1 MAFELKG
8 KVKILFEQ
16 QDFPSGFYK
25 RDFVI
30 TTNEQY
36 PQDIKLSALKEKVE
50 QLIAEGIEGT
60 EIYVVNL
67 TVSSSNDINVL
78 LDSDSGLSLADCR
91 TVSRAIEFNLDREE
105 EDFSLTVAS
114 AGIGEPLVLRQ
125 YMKNVGRKVAVTLN
139 DGEVIEAKMI
149 AADDQSI
156 ELEWKSREKKPKGKG
171 KITVVNK
178 RIIEHRDIKQTIVL
192 ITF

>member
-1 MAFELKG
+1 M
-8 KVKILFEQ
+8 
-16 QDFPSGFYK
+16 
-25 RDFVI
+25 
-30 TTNEQY
+30 
-36 PQDIKLSALKEKVE
+36 KEKVE
-50 QLIAEGIEGT
+50 QLIAEAIEGT
-60 EIYVVNL
+60 EIYVVKL
-67 TVSSSNDINVL
+67 TVSSNNDINVL

-91 TVSRAIEFNLDREE
+91 TVSRAIDFDLDREE

-139 DGEVIEAKMI
+139 EGEVIEAKMI
-149 AADDQSI
+149 AANDQNI
-156 ELEWKSREKKPKGKG
+156 ELEWKSREKKPTGKG

-178 RIIEHRDIKQTIVL
+178 RIIEHRDIKQTLVL

>member
-1 MAFELKG
+1 M
-8 KVKILFEQ
+8 
-16 QDFPSGFYK
+16 
-25 RDFVI
+25 
-30 TTNEQY
+30 
-36 PQDIKLSALKEKVE
+36 KEKVGE
-50 QLIAEGIEGT
+50 LIAQGIEGT
-60 EIYVVNL
+60 DIFVVKL

-78 LDSDSGLSLADCR
+78 LDSDSGLTLADCR

-114 AGIGEPLVLRQ
+114 SGIGEPLVLRQ
-125 YMKNVGRKVAVTLN
+125 YPKNVGRKVKVTLN

-149 AADDQSI
+149 SATDKDIQ
-156 ELEWKSREKKPKGKG
+156 LEWKSREKKPTGKG

-178 RIIEHRDIKQTIVL
+178 RTIEYQHIKQTIVL

>member
-1 MAFELKG
+1 
-8 KVKILFEQ
+8 
-16 QDFPSGFYK
+16 
-25 RDFVI
+25 
-30 TTNEQY
+30 
-36 PQDIKLSALKEKVE
+36 LKEKVE

-60 EIYVVNL
+60 EIFVVKL

-125 YMKNVGRKVAVTLN
+125 YMKNVGRKVTVTLN
-139 DGEVIEAKMI
+139 EGEVIEAKMI
-149 AADDQSI
+149 AANDQNI
-156 ELEWKSREKKPKGKG
+156 ELEWKSREKKPTGKG

>member
-1 MAFELKG
+1 
-8 KVKILFEQ
+8 
-16 QDFPSGFYK
+16 
-25 RDFVI
+25 
-30 TTNEQY
+30 
-36 PQDIKLSALKEKVE
+36 LKEKVE

-60 EIYVVNL
+60 DIFVVKL

-125 YMKNVGRKVAVTLN
+125 YMKNVGRKVTVTLN
-139 DGEVIEAKMI
+139 EGEVIEAKMI
-149 AADDQSI
+149 AANDQNI
-156 ELEWKSREKKPKGKG
+156 ELEWKSREKKPTGKG

>member
-1 MAFELKG
+1 
-8 KVKILFEQ
+8 
-16 QDFPSGFYK
+16 
-25 RDFVI
+25 
-30 TTNEQY
+30 
-36 PQDIKLSALKEKVE
+36 LKETVE

-60 EIYVVNL
+60 EIFVVKL
-67 TVSSSNDINVL
+67 TVSSGNNINVL

-91 TVSRAIEFNLDREE
+91 TVSRAIEFNLDRED

-125 YMKNVGRKVAVTLN
+125 YVKNIGRKVAVTLN
-139 DGEVIEAKMI
+139 EGELIEAKMI
-149 AADDQSI
+149 AANDQNI
-156 ELEWKSREKKPKGKG
+156 ELEWKSREKKPTGKG

>member
-1 MAFELKG
+1 M
-8 KVKILFEQ
+8 
-16 QDFPSGFYK
+16 
-25 RDFVI
+25 
-30 TTNEQY
+30 
-36 PQDIKLSALKEKVE
+36 LKEKVE

-60 EIYVVNL
+60 SIFLVKL
-67 TVSSSNDINVL
+67 TVSSGNEINVL
-78 LDSDSGLSLADCR
+78 LDSDSGLTLADCK

-125 YMKNVGRKVAVTLN
+125 YKKNVGRKVKVTLN
-139 DGEVIEAKMI
+139 EGEIIEAKMV
-149 AADDQSI
+149 AADNQMV
-156 ELEWKSREKKPKGKG
+156 ELEWKSREKKPTGKG

-178 RIIEHRDIKQTIVL
+178 RSIEYRDIKQTVVL

>member
-1 MAFELKG
+1 M
-8 KVKILFEQ
+8 
-16 QDFPSGFYK
+16 
-25 RDFVI
+25 
-30 TTNEQY
+30 
-36 PQDIKLSALKEKVE
+36 
-50 QLIAEGIEGT
+50 IAEGIEGT
-60 EIYVVNL
+60 DIFLVKL
-67 TVSSSNDINVL
+67 AVSSGNEINVL
-78 LDSDSGLSLADCR
+78 LDSDSGLTLADCK

-125 YMKNVGRKVAVTLN
+125 YKKNVGRKVKVTLN
-139 DGEVIEAKMI
+139 EGEIIEAKMV
-149 AADDQSI
+149 AANDQVV
-156 ELEWKSREKKPKGKG
+156 ELEWKSREKKPTGKG

>member
-1 MAFELKG
+1 M
-8 KVKILFEQ
+8 
-16 QDFPSGFYK
+16 
-25 RDFVI
+25 
-30 TTNEQY
+30 
-36 PQDIKLSALKEKVE
+36 KEKVE
-50 QLIAEGIEGT
+50 QLVAEGIEGT
-60 EIYVVNL
+60 EIFVVKL

-105 EDFSLTVAS
+105 DDFSLTVAS

-125 YMKNVGRKVAVTLN
+125 YMKNVGRKVTVTLN
-139 DGEVIEAKMI
+139 EGEVIEAKMI
-149 AADDQSI
+149 AANDQNI
-156 ELEWKSREKKPKGKG
+156 ELEWKSREKKPTGKG

>member
-1 MAFELKG
+1 M
-8 KVKILFEQ
+8 
-16 QDFPSGFYK
+16 
-25 RDFVI
+25 
-30 TTNEQY
+30 
-36 PQDIKLSALKEKVE
+36 KEKVE

-60 EIYVVNL
+60 EIYVVKL
-67 TVSSSNDINVL
+67 TVSSNNDINVL

-91 TVSRAIEFNLDREE
+91 TVSRAIEFDLDREE

-125 YMKNVGRKVAVTLN
+125 YMKNVGRKVTVTLN
-139 DGEVIEAKMI
+139 EGEVIEAKMI
-149 AADDQSI
+149 AANDQNI
-156 ELEWKSREKKPKGKG
+156 ELEWKSREKKPTGKG

>member
-1 MAFELKG
+1 
-8 KVKILFEQ
+8 
-16 QDFPSGFYK
+16 
-25 RDFVI
+25 
-30 TTNEQY
+30 
-36 PQDIKLSALKEKVE
+36 LKEKVE

-60 EIYVVNL
+60 EIYVVKL

-91 TVSRAIEFNLDREE
+91 TVSRAIEFDLDREE

-125 YMKNVGRKVAVTLN
+125 YMKNVDRKVAVTLN
-139 DGEVIEAKMI
+139 DGEIVEAKMI
-149 AADDQSI
+149 AANDQNI
-156 ELEWKSREKKPKGKG
+156 ELEWKSREKKPTGKG